1 MLKVMR
7 TYYAHDKFQFLGKEG
22 KGLDS
27 LNEDQVSDYL
37 TENCLRII
45 LNALNW
51 QKLVEWQ
58 DMQVKRYGKRDQMN
72 GKKKQGTN

>member
-1 MLKVMR
+1 MEEGDKGVISSRRLNDMLKVMR
-7 TYYAHDKFQFLGKEG
+7 TFYAHDKFQFLGKEG
-22 KGLDS
+22 KGLEV
-27 LNEDQVSDYL
+27 LNEDQCSDYF

-58 DMQVKRYGKRDQMN
+58 EM
-72 GKKKQGTN
+72 